1 MQSALFV
8 GAAGV
13 GAMSDATYQPFVN
26 AVYTRLV
33 TQPDSLM
40 LPKSYY
46 YNLSWKV
53 FSLLMMT
60 GNLFDYTLHP

>member
-1 MQSALFV
+1 
-8 GAAGV
+8 
-13 GAMSDATYQPFVN
+13 MSDASYQPFVN

-40 LPKSYY
+40 LPTSYY